1 VLSWHTGAI
10 LQGVVNVGAVDMT
23 EHQSVGAPYGI
34 QGFPTIKIFG
44 SNKQKPQDYQ
54 GYFCFNGCCLN
65 WHVFK
70 CEPFSWLCF
79 LRFLSEEVFTVI
91 GAWCCTRW
99 MLICCRT
106 NSIRVAVIVIITKSV
121 DLFVSGEM

>member
-1 VLSWHTGAI
+1 

-54 GYFCFNGCCLN
+54 GTVSF
-65 WHVFK
+65 VFISRRLSYA
-70 CEPFSWLCF
+70 FWLCERSLSLDVPREMLTMWANSKSGF
-79 LRFLSEEVFTVI
+79 L
-91 GAWCCTRW
+91 GA
-99 MLICCRT
+99 L
-106 NSIRVAVIVIITKSV
+106 
-121 DLFVSGEM
+121 